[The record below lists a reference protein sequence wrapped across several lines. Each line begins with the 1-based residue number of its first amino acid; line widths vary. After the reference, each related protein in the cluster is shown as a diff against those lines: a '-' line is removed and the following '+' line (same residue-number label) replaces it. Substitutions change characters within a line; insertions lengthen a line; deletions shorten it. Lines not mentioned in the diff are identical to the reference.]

1 MISDSQAL
9 FVGSANPFNLKTDP
23 DKNGRLASLLHHAAL
38 SGDWNERVP

>member
-23 DKNGRLASLLHHAAL
+23 DKNLGGWHLYSITPH
-38 SGDWNERVP
+38 